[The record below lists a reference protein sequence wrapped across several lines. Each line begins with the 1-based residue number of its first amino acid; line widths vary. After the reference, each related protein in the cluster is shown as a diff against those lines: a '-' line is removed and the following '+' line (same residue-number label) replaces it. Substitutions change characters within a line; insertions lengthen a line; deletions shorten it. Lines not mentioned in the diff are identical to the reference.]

1 MPKSGNKRKGSKK
14 QSNFMPQGTRNRRK
28 PKVRE
33 NEITKM
39 RAEISE
45 VVAKR
50 KIGRIEENRSIKKIS
65 KIEKPVTIL
74 HPKS

>member
-1 MPKSGNKRKGSKK
+1 M
-14 QSNFMPQGTRNRRK
+14 K

-33 NEITKM
+33 NEITKR
-39 RAEISE
+39 RAERSE
-45 VVAKR
+45 VVTKK
-50 KIGRIEENRSIKKIS
+50 KIERIKENKSITKIS